1 MTDDL
6 RKIGRD
12 GHPSHRLYRTQENV
26 ESRNLSLCIHTHLN
40 NPSHFNETV
49 LHISSMTEFNVRHCN
64 GYLLNNGHH
73 FLQSTTPY

>member
-26 ESRNLSLCIHTHLN
+26 ESRNLSLCIHTHTL
-40 NPSHFNETV
+40 
-49 LHISSMTEFNVRHCN
+49 II
-64 GYLLNNGHH
+64 LLILMKLYYI
-73 FLQSTTPY
+73 FLA